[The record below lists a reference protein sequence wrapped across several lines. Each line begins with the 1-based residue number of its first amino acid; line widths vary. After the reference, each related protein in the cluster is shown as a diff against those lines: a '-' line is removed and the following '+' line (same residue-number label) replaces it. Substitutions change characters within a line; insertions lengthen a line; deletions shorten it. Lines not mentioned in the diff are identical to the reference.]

1 MQSEKSESSSVQII
15 LAAGMPEKDW
25 ATAERL
31 RPLSLREIIVH
42 SYPHDL
48 KQHAELFQTLAF
60 SKWQVFVDVGW

>member
-1 MQSEKSESSSVQII
+1 
-15 LAAGMPEKDW
+15 MPEKDW

-31 RPLSLREIIVH
+31 RPLLLREIIVH